1 MSLSDKRCLE
11 FVKFSS
17 NAFFMALNLGRA
29 VEFGALFIVLNL
41 ERALVGRV
49 LEFRLRLFV
58 ATINQTLK
66 FLVIPYNQP

>member
-1 MSLSDKRCLE
+1 
-11 FVKFSS
+11 
-17 NAFFMALNLGRA
+17 MALNLERA

-41 ERALVGRV
+41 EQCLNSYFKFRVLNFGRALVGRV
-49 LEFRLRLFV
+49 LEFGLRLFV